1 MRTVTKTKENLRIIV
16 NDHPLYRSDYM
27 QAMLSPLRNQRTE
40 RDECVQKRTERKQG
54 LMHLSVV

>member
-1 MRTVTKTKENLRIIV
+1 
-16 NDHPLYRSDYM
+16 M

>member
-1 MRTVTKTKENLRIIV
+1 MALRIIV

-27 QAMLSPLRNQRTE
+27 QAMLSPLRNQRAE